1 MEFFKRYFKCV
12 WQRKILFITLL
23 VIGAAIGLVCS
34 HKIYNPSHEYYSV
47 SFKADSVSDISLE
60 TLDMAKQKIQD
71 IRENGK
77 YLILNDYLYEVD
89 GAISAEEKGNSLIVI
104 TYNDNS
110 TENIYGA
117 IDTNVFDK
125 DGKNYIIL
133 DDYWLYPKGVVTYN
147 DGIVSDTT
155 DEGVDTYIAKTN
167 MEYQYSYSSFAY
179 VKTKK
184 LNKTSYV
191 EENDDNTYTLYMQ
204 RRYFNTW
211 QQARRFMV
219 RYISYIAENKVYIL
233 NDSNGSTTTSITDA
247 TKAAN
252 ILGYVDGTNIYLWSL
267 VGAACGIALDLIIVL
282 CLVLIKKEEAVDRL
296 EYDNEEIF
304 KTPFHKNYW
313 KGQLLQLK
321 SVKNITFLAILLA
334 MMQVVRFIPIP
345 SGFGNLG
352 ISLSAFFFALIG
364 LIYGP
369 SIGFIIG
376 IISDIFGFFVF
387 PDGYPFH
394 PGYTIQAGLTGLT
407 YGLLFYKT
415 KVSFSK
421 VLFARLIVNIVLNG
435 ILGSLCWGDVAD
447 LSREATRTY
456 MFSLSI
462 PKNVVYLLPQS
473 IAIWLFF
480 KALAPALKALLIVDS
495 RICDDINHEIIDI
508 EAELKSRRE
517 EKNDIDE
524 QSSNL

>member
-1 MEFFKRYFKCV
+1 
-12 WQRKILFITLL
+12 
-23 VIGAAIGLVCS
+23 
-34 HKIYNPSHEYYSV
+34 
-47 SFKADSVSDISLE
+47 
-60 TLDMAKQKIQD
+60 
-71 IRENGK
+71 
-77 YLILNDYLYEVD
+77 
-89 GAISAEEKGNSLIVI
+89 
-104 TYNDNS
+104 
-110 TENIYGA
+110 
-117 IDTNVFDK
+117 
-125 DGKNYIIL
+125 
-133 DDYWLYPKGVVTYN
+133 
-147 DGIVSDTT
+147 
-155 DEGVDTYIAKTN
+155 
-167 MEYQYSYSSFAY
+167 
-179 VKTKK
+179 
-184 LNKTSYV
+184 
-191 EENDDNTYTLYMQ
+191 
-204 RRYFNTW
+204 
-211 QQARRFMV
+211 
-219 RYISYIAENKVYIL
+219 
-233 NDSNGSTTTSITDA
+233 
-247 TKAAN
+247 
-252 ILGYVDGTNIYLWSL
+252 
-267 VGAACGIALDLIIVL
+267 
-282 CLVLIKKEEAVDRL
+282 
-296 EYDNEEIF
+296 
-304 KTPFHKNYW
+304 
-313 KGQLLQLK
+313 
-321 SVKNITFLAILLA
+321 
-334 MMQVVRFIPIP
+334 MQVVRFIPIP

-508 EAELKSRRE
+508 EADDIEMIHGNSFTYGIMNHLMWGKIPMSLLGCPRNDILFNIDSTLVNTLRYRLNLPYDKKIILYAPSFRSDGLKSNLQRSGLNQLQEIDITKICSLLNKKFGEEWCFVCRFHYHVEKEVNWVGLKKKYGEHIKNGNIGDDMSEYLACTDILLTDVSSCMFDFALTRKPCFIYFPDLEYYSSRERALPEDRRFTFSLL
-517 EKNDIDE
+517 NY
-524 QSSNL
+524 L